1 MGDEGCPPEFSVGGL
16 VRSCFVQLQRLRL
29 AGQKMPRFYYVYEL
43 VSKRD
48 EAIRYRGI
56 TRDLKARIRKHNT
69 GGCTHTSKYQPWY
82 IEVAVAFRSEHKAR
96 AFEKYLKT
104 GSGREFSRRHF

>member
-1 MGDEGCPPEFSVGGL
+1 MGDEGCPPKFSVGGL

-56 TRDLKARIRKHNT
+56 TRDLKARIRKVPQDRF
-69 GGCTHTSKYQPWY
+69 G
-82 IEVAVAFRSEHKAR
+82 A
-96 AFEKYLKT
+96 
-104 GSGREFSRRHF
+104 